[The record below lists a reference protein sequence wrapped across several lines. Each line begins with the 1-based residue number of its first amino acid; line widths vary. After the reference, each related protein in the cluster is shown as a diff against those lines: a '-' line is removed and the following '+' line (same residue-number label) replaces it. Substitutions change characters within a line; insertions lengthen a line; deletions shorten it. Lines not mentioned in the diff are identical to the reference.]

1 MAASELR
8 TFWMLFGTYGPT
20 MTMEQ
25 LRQAYFPSVTLKTM
39 ANKAS
44 SGQLPRRTGDVFDTR
59 DVADWWD
66 AMRQVGASGPGKR
79 DW

>member
-1 MAASELR
+1 MSGDLR
-8 TFWMLFGTYGPT
+8 TFWMLYGTYGPT

-25 LRQAYFPSVTLKTM
+25 IRAAYFPSVTLKTM

-44 SGQLPRRTGDVFDTR
+44 AGQLPRRTGDVFDTR

-66 AMRQVGASGPGKR
+66 GLRRQAA
-79 DW
+79 